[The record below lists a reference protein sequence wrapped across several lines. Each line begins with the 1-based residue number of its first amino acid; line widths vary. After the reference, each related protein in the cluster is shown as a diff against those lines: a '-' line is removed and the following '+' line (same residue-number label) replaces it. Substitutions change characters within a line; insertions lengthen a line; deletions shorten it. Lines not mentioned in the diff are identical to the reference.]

1 MRLEGKT
8 AIITGAA
15 SGFGKETALRFAEE
29 GASIAVVDLNI
40 DGAREVAAEINA
52 AGGRAIAIQTN
63 VTEEAAIHD
72 MVEQVKAEFG
82 VIDILINNAGK
93 SRSKPIEEL
102 SLREWDQ
109 AMNLNL
115 KSVFLCTREV
125 IPHMI
130 ERQYGKI
137 VNLASICAQT
147 ARAVAV
153 DYSASKSG
161 IVGIT
166 RTVALQVAKH
176 GINVNA
182 VAPGPVETPL
192 WQTFAPERKA
202 ALMNS
207 VPFKRMGTPRDIA
220 NLLLF
225 LASDEAGWITGE
237 CVAINGGTFI
247 G

>member
-82 VIDILINNAGK
+82 VIDILINNAGM

-147 ARAVAV
+147 GRMPACSAVANFFK
-153 DYSASKSG
+153 SAYMGLPSG
-161 IVGIT
+161 S
-166 RTVALQVAKH
+166 
-176 GINVNA
+176 
-182 VAPGPVETPL
+182 APASLSAT
-192 WQTFAPERKA
+192 
-202 ALMNS
+202 
-207 VPFKRMGTPRDIA
+207 
-220 NLLLF
+220 
-225 LASDEAGWITGE
+225 LAT
-237 CVAINGGTFI
+237 
-247 G
+247 